1 MHISVI
7 LGELANFHHLGGF
20 GASKT
25 INIPLGLLVFPA
37 PGPKSPPIGEKP
49 QNLMEFSDFH
59 QNLAEF
65 HKNAKITDF
74 RDSGRFRHFREEPTP
89 QKGMYFLR
97 FNRFLAHWLRTAAR
111 DQPFLHFYWNS

>member
-37 PGPKSPPIGEKP
+37 PGPNSPTIGEKP
-49 QNLMEFSDFH
+49 LNLVKFSDFH
-59 QNLAEF
+59 QKIADF
-65 HKNAKITDF
+65 HKK
-74 RDSGRFRHFREEPTP
+74 S
-89 QKGMYFLR
+89 
-97 FNRFLAHWLRTAAR
+97 
-111 DQPFLHFYWNS
+111 

>member
-37 PGPKSPPIGEKP
+37 PGPKSPPIGGKP
-49 QNLMEFSDFH
+49 QNLVEFSDFH
-59 QNLAEF
+59 QNLA
-65 HKNAKITDF
+65 NSPKITEICINLVEF
-74 RDSGRFRHFREEPTP
+74 GGISGNLENF
-89 QKGMYFLR
+89 QYFMV
-97 FNRFLAHWLRTAAR
+97 FM
-111 DQPFLHFYWNS
+111 